1 MATSWAAL
9 AEQRAD
15 MLTDVIARTP
25 APPAGCVWLNYVRC
39 HDDIGWW
46 VLREE
51 AAGNSGH
58 HGFDLPSIASFY
70 AGGAQASYPAGED
83 FQSPTPL
90 SFHGSKCHT
99 ASPP

>member
-51 AAGNSGH
+51 AAGNRGH
-58 HGFDLPSIASFY
+58 DGFDLARIARFS
-70 AGGAQASYPAGED
+70 AGVEPASSADGAAFQRKVGRESGGERVC
-83 FQSPTPL
+83 PY
-90 SFHGSKCHT
+90 G
-99 ASPP
+99 